1 MSELAEELSELA
13 EELSEPVEG
22 VSVLEP
28 PQEARDSVMAA
39 ARTRA
44 SNFFFIVIFSFCPYP
59 DEFIKLDAFQK
70 TRGAL
75 SVEQSPLAF
84 NECKPYAR
92 QNACSVSAL

>member
-1 MSELAEELSELA
+1 MSELA

-59 DEFIKLDAFQK
+59 DEFTKLDAFQK